1 MTENI
6 WTRYA
11 DRRPTKEDADA
22 DGFVYALGLDGYMR
36 TRHVEDAAWRIDPLP
51 WARPADV
58 LRATGYVKP
67 RKLHSAWRELR
78 ADSWSDRRMVY
89 VLDLGGT
96 VERTGGP
103 FSYTTAIALGNYWTH
118 WQPCDPPKVWEDE

>member
-1 MTENI
+1 MTDSI

-22 DGFVYALGLDGYMR
+22 DGFVYALGLDGYIR

-58 LRATGYVKP
+58 LRATGYVRP

-78 ADSWSDRRMVY
+78 ADSWDGSRCV
-89 VLDLGGT
+89 VLLDALRGHT
-96 VERTGGP
+96 VSQPRI
-103 FSYTTAIALGNYWTH
+103 SLAHTTKLSHWTH